1 MSMPNNKT
9 DYSTLSSIEN
19 LIHSHNTRL
28 ESLQKEL
35 KTHKMML
42 EALLENDKEYQEAA
56 SASAA
61 AAKLKTQA
69 KAKVLSVTDA
79 KNQVEKI
86 KEQQTEAKELK
97 IALSDYLSQYV
108 VLSGSNQIE
117 SPDGSVFDIVSSAH
131 LSKKTKN

>member
-1 MSMPNNKT
+1 MSNQS
-9 DYSTLSSIEN
+9 DLSTLTSIEN

-28 ESLQKEL
+28 ENLQKEL

-42 EALLENDKEYQEAA
+42 DALLENDKEYQEAA
-56 SASAA
+56 SANAA
-61 AAKLKTQA
+61 SAKLKTQA

-86 KEQQTEAKELK
+86 KEQQMEAKELK

-108 VLSGSNQIE
+108 ILSGSNQIE
-117 SPDGSVFDIVSSAH
+117 SPDGQVFDIVSNAH
-131 LSKKTKN
+131 LSKKNKN

>member
-1 MSMPNNKT
+1 MANTT
-9 DYSTLSSIEN
+9 DLSTLNSIEN

-28 ESLQKEL
+28 EALQKEL

-42 EALLENDKEYQEAA
+42 DALLENDKEYQEAA

-86 KEQQTEAKELK
+86 KEQQVEAKELK

-108 VLSGSNQIE
+108 VLSGSTQIE
-117 SPDGSVFDIVSSAH
+117 SPDGQVFDIVSNAH
-131 LSKKTKN
+131 LTKNNKN

>member
-1 MSMPNNKT
+1 MANTT
-9 DYSTLSSIEN
+9 DLSTLNSIEN

-28 ESLQKEL
+28 EALQKEL

-42 EALLENDKEYQEAA
+42 DALLENDKEYQEAA
-56 SASAA
+56 NGAA
-61 AAKLKTQA
+61 AATKLKTQA

-86 KEQQTEAKELK
+86 KEQQVEAKELK

-108 VLSGSNQIE
+108 VLSGSTQIE
-117 SPDGSVFDIVSSAH
+117 TPDGQIFDIISNAH
-131 LSKKTKN
+131 LTKNNKN

>member
-1 MSMPNNKT
+1 MSNSS
-9 DYSTLSSIEN
+9 DLSTLTSIKN

-28 ESLQKEL
+28 ENLQKEL

-56 SASAA
+56 AA
-61 AAKLKTQA
+61 ATSATKLKTQA

-86 KEQQTEAKELK
+86 KEQQMEAKELK

-117 SPDGSVFDIVSSAH
+117 SPDGQVFDIVSSAH
-131 LSKKTKN
+131 LSKKNKN

>member
-1 MSMPNNKT
+1 MSNSS
-9 DYSTLSSIEN
+9 DLSALTSIEN

-56 SASAA
+56 SAAA
-61 AAKLKTQA
+61 ASTKLKTQA

-79 KNQVEKI
+79 KNQVGKI
-86 KEQQTEAKELK
+86 KEQQMEAKELK

-117 SPDGSVFDIVSSAH
+117 SPDGQVFDIVSNAH
-131 LSKKTKN
+131 LSKKNKN

>member
-1 MSMPNNKT
+1 MSNSS
-9 DYSTLSSIEN
+9 DLSTLTSIEN

-56 SASAA
+56 STSATA
-61 AAKLKTQA
+61 TKQKAQA

-117 SPDGSVFDIVSSAH
+117 SPDGQVFDIVSNAH

>member
-1 MSMPNNKT
+1 MSNQS
-9 DYSTLSSIEN
+9 DLSTLTSIEN

-28 ESLQKEL
+28 ENLQKEL

-42 EALLENDKEYQEAA
+42 DALLENDKEYQEAA
-56 SASAA
+56 SGAA
-61 AAKLKTQA
+61 AATKLKTQA

-86 KEQQTEAKELK
+86 KEQQVEAKELK

-108 VLSGSNQIE
+108 ILSGSNQIE
-117 SPDGSVFDIVSSAH
+117 SPDGQVFDIVSNAH
-131 LSKKTKN
+131 LAKNNKN

>member
-1 MSMPNNKT
+1 MSNST
-9 DYSTLSSIEN
+9 DLSTLTSIEN

-28 ESLQKEL
+28 ENLQKEL

-42 EALLENDKEYQEAA
+42 DALLENDKEFQEAA
-56 SASAA
+56 SGAA
-61 AAKLKTQA
+61 AATKLKTQA

-108 VLSGSNQIE
+108 ILSGSNQIE
-117 SPDGSVFDIVSSAH
+117 SPDGQVFDIISNAH
-131 LSKKTKN
+131 LTKNNKN

>member
-1 MSMPNNKT
+1 MANTT
-9 DYSTLSSIEN
+9 DLSTLNSIEN

-28 ESLQKEL
+28 EALQKEL

-56 SASAA
+56 SANAV
-61 AAKLKTQA
+61 AAKLKTQV

-86 KEQQTEAKELK
+86 KEQQVEAKELK

-108 VLSGSNQIE
+108 VLSGSTQIE
-117 SPDGSVFDIVSSAH
+117 SPDGQIFDIVSNAH
-131 LSKKTKN
+131 LTKNNKN

>member
-1 MSMPNNKT
+1 MSNSS
-9 DYSTLSSIEN
+9 DLSTLTSIEN

-28 ESLQKEL
+28 ENLQKEL

-56 SASAA
+56 ATATSAT
-61 AAKLKTQA
+61 KLKTQA

-86 KEQQTEAKELK
+86 KEQQMEAKELK

-117 SPDGSVFDIVSSAH
+117 SPDGQVFDIVSSAH
-131 LSKKTKN
+131 LSKKNK

>member
-1 MSMPNNKT
+1 MPNTN
-9 DYSTLSSIEN
+9 DLSTLTSIEN

-28 ESLQKEL
+28 ETLSKEL

-42 EALLENDKEYQEAA
+42 EALLENDKEYQE

-61 AAKLKTQA
+61 AAATKLKTQS

-86 KEQQTEAKELK
+86 KEQQMEIKELK

-117 SPDGSVFDIVSSAH
+117 SPDGQVFDIVSNAH
-131 LSKKTKN
+131 LTKKNKN

>member
-1 MSMPNNKT
+1 MSNQS
-9 DYSTLSSIEN
+9 DLSTLTSIEN

-28 ESLQKEL
+28 ENLQKEL

-42 EALLENDKEYQEAA
+42 DALLENDKEYQEAA

-61 AAKLKTQA
+61 ATKLKTQA

-86 KEQQTEAKELK
+86 KEQQMEAKELK

-117 SPDGSVFDIVSSAH
+117 SPDGQVFDIVSNAH
-131 LSKKTKN
+131 LSKKNKN

>member
-1 MSMPNNKT
+1 MANQS
-9 DYSTLSSIEN
+9 DLSTLTSIEN

-28 ESLQKEL
+28 EALQKEL

-42 EALLENDKEYQEAA
+42 EALLENDKEFQEAT

-61 AAKLKTQA
+61 ATKLKTQA

-86 KEQQTEAKELK
+86 KEQQIEAKELK

-117 SPDGSVFDIVSSAH
+117 SPDGQVFDIVSNAH

>member
-1 MSMPNNKT
+1 MSNSS
-9 DYSTLSSIEN
+9 DLSTLTSIEN

-28 ESLQKEL
+28 ENLQKEL

-56 SASAA
+56 TAATSAT
-61 AAKLKTQA
+61 KLKTQA

-86 KEQQTEAKELK
+86 KEQQMEAKELK

-117 SPDGSVFDIVSSAH
+117 SPDGQVFDIVSSAH
-131 LSKKTKN
+131 LSKKNKN

>member
-1 MSMPNNKT
+1 MSNQS
-9 DYSTLSSIEN
+9 DLSTLTSIEN

-28 ESLQKEL
+28 ENLQKEL

-42 EALLENDKEYQEAA
+42 DALLENDKEFQEAA
-56 SASAA
+56 SAAA
-61 AAKLKTQA
+61 AATKLKTQA
-69 KAKVLSVTDA
+69 KAKVLLVTDA

-86 KEQQTEAKELK
+86 KEQQMEAKELK

-117 SPDGSVFDIVSSAH
+117 SPDGQVFDIVSNAH
-131 LSKKTKN
+131 LSKKNKN